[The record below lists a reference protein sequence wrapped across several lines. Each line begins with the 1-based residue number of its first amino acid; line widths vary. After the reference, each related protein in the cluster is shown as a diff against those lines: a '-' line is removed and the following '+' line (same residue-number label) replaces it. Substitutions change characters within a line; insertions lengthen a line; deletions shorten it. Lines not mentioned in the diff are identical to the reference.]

1 MANCPHHETKRG
13 NRGRKGKV
21 IKLFIDNYFFLK
33 HTRVDT
39 HPVDEELEELSCFH
53 LVEMIENG

>member
-1 MANCPHHETKRG
+1 MANCPHHEAIRG
-13 NRGRKGKV
+13 SGARKGKV

-39 HPVDEELEELSCFH
+39 YHVHEELEEPSRFH